1 VCQSKEDSL
10 AEELNNNTM
19 KKILLFSIT
28 SVLYSITAI
37 AQCNYNKSNNTISV
51 WDWKQSFYTDMYVI
65 GRPNLPFYSP
75 PGAVPG
81 TGVPSPFIPPTG
93 GSTNINL
100 GRFYSQ
106 FAATNSLASVDCQ
119 PNDGWELLAKEFGSA
134 AVPVN
139 NPFFSLYNRHTGIV
153 RAFFLA
159 VQEPSSTQNG
169 ALVIMRHATNI
180 IGQESAIFSHLY
192 PITNPVENFIK
203 GSIMS
208 SPNYY
213 VNQKGYWLYAD
224 FPVSYDPCVC
234 VYPSKITF
242 EYKTSSQMTIVLNG
256 NINGYLNQVI
266 ASTPGNVSSK
276 ENIFDLASGIVKS
289 GNQSY
294 ESWNKSM
301 DGIDKFA
308 NKQHID
314 LQSQILFGTTNM
326 KNLLTAI
333 PYLGAAFGVLD
344 YFQSLN
350 KQTGGASPM
359 QFGANLQFN
368 GTGTISQ
375 SSSYS
380 TYTYWTPGSNQNVV
394 TEKTIYDNPLGVV
407 SFLKPVKVDYVDYWN
422 RANAGSMIKF
432 PDIRQYK
439 IAEPIKFA
447 LNPSAN
453 LEIIDI
459 QASLVMKYKP
469 MPAKKFDLY
478 FDNGQQYGAPFPRPV
493 GFTTTP
499 RFVDK
504 VSSVGLE
511 TESFAY
517 NDKKDSVSVSLRTP
531 YVPLSCFDNVSIFL
545 HRNIEGDYIPDPA
558 NNGYL
563 ELAVKFIIKAKTI
576 AQDQPSKEV
585 IFLQTYFV
593 KEQQSPLDDGNNS
606 HRWEEG
612 DGQYPTFNSQNGN
625 APAMSAP
632 FALAKIDE
640 TLENTSISDG
650 TRVMRNL
657 KLGSNLNISSTY
669 AIELTAGNEILVDK
683 DTYIGQETTLAIGLP
698 NVNCPYDINSM
709 RYSQEEINSFC
720 SGPKYKDHSLTKK
733 SEDIP
738 AFEIKDQDLQ
748 TDIKNILVVNP
759 FSTTLNFTYSLL
771 QSGIVSIKL
780 INMSGVEILSIDL
793 PFRLSGANSEN
804 INISNYQIP
813 PGLYIFE
820 VKTQNNSQ
828 RIKILKQ

>member
-1 VCQSKEDSL
+1 MICYYTV
-10 AEELNNNTM
+10 
-19 KKILLFSIT
+19 
-28 SVLYSITAI
+28 I
-37 AQCNYNKSNNTISV
+37 AQCNYNKSNNTVAV
-51 WDWKQSFYTDMYVI
+51 WDWRQEFYTDVYVI
-65 GRPNLPFYSP
+65 GESNPYSN
-75 PGAVPG
+75 GG
-81 TGVPSPFIPPTG
+81 FGVPSPFIPPIG
-93 GSTNINL
+93 GSTNTNL
-100 GRFYSQ
+100 GKFYSQ
-106 FAATNSLASVDCQ
+106 FAATNSLTSVDCQ
-119 PNDGWELLAKEFGSA
+119 PNDGWELLAKEFGNA
-134 AVPVN
+134 TVPGN
-139 NPFFSLYNRHTGIV
+139 TPFFCLYNRYTGIV

-159 VQEPSSTQNG
+159 VQIPTSPQNG
-169 ALVIMRHATNI
+169 AIVTMRHEPYAGVTR
-180 IGQESAIFSHLY
+180 ESAIFSHLY

-224 FPVSYDPCVC
+224 FPMAYDPCVC
-234 VYPSKITF
+234 MYESKITF
-242 EYKTSSQMTIVLNG
+242 EYKTSAQMSVVLNG
-256 NINGYLNQVI
+256 SINGYFNQVI
-266 ASTPGNVSSK
+266 ASTPGNVKGK
-276 ENIFDLASGIVKS
+276 ENIFDVASGIIKS

-294 ESWNKSM
+294 DSWNKSI
-301 DGIDKFA
+301 DGIEKFA

-326 KNLLTAI
+326 KSLLTSI

-350 KQTGGASPM
+350 KQAGGSSPM
-359 QFGANLQFN
+359 QFGANLEFSGN
-368 GTGTISQ
+368 GTISQ
-375 SSSYS
+375 SSPYG
-380 TYTYWTPGSNQNVV
+380 TITYWTPGSNQNVV

-407 SFLKPVKVDYVDYWN
+407 SFLKPVKVEYVDYWN

-469 MPAKKFDLY
+469 MPAKKFDQY
-478 FDNGQQYGAPFPRPV
+478 FDNGQQYGVMFPRPV

-504 VSSVGLE
+504 ISSVGLE

-563 ELAVKFIIKAKTI
+563 ELAVKFIIKARTI

-593 KEQQSPLDDGNNS
+593 EEQRSILDDGNNS

-709 RYSQEEINSFC
+709 RYTQEEINSFC

-733 SEDIP
+733 SEESFSP
-738 AFEIKDQDLQ
+738 EEN
-748 TDIKNILVVNP
+748 KNISQQDYTNFRITNPVN
-759 FSTTLNFTYSLL
+759 STLNFTYSL
-771 QSGIVSIKL
+771 V
-780 INMSGVEILSIDL
+780 
-793 PFRLSGANSEN
+793 
-804 INISNYQIP
+804 
-813 PGLYIFE
+813 
-820 VKTQNNSQ
+820 
-828 RIKILKQ
+828 